1 MPLIKYS
8 IEYPIKTSISIL
20 YKRLTTPSGL
30 SEWFADNVNI
40 KNDVLTFYWDG
51 SEEDAIVLKKKK
63 HEFIRYQWLDDDE
76 GEEERY
82 FEFYIQVHNMTK
94 DISLIVTD
102 FAEDEQEKEDGMQLW
117 DKQIDNLK
125 NAIGI

>member
-1 MPLIKYS
+1 MSLIKYS

-63 HEFIRYQWLDDDE
+63 HEFIRYQWLDDE

-82 FEFYIQVHNMTK
+82 FEFHIQVHNMTK

-102 FAEDEQEKEDGMQLW
+102 FAEDVQEKEDGIQLW
-117 DKQIDNLK
+117 NKQIDNLK

>member
-1 MPLIKYS
+1 MSLIKYS

-63 HEFIRYQWLDDDE
+63 HEFIRYHWLDDE

-82 FEFYIQVHNMTK
+82 FEFHIQVHNMTK

>member
-1 MPLIKYS
+1 MSLIKYS

-51 SEEDAIVLKKKK
+51 SEEDAIILKIKK
-63 HEFIRYQWLDDDE
+63 HEFIRFQWVDDE
-76 GEEERY
+76 GEEKY
-82 FEFYIQVHNMTK
+82 FEFFIQVHNMTK

-102 FAEDEQEKEDGMQLW
+102 FAEDELEKEDGIQLW

>member
-1 MPLIKYS
+1 MSLIKYS

-30 SEWFADNVNI
+30 AEWFADNVNI

-63 HEFIRYQWLDDDE
+63 HEFIRYQWLDDE

-82 FEFYIQVHNMTK
+82 FEFHIQVHNMTK

-102 FAEDEQEKEDGMQLW
+102 FAEDEQEKEDGIQLW

>member
-1 MPLIKYS
+1 MSLIKYS

>member
-1 MPLIKYS
+1 MSLIKYS

-63 HEFIRYQWLDDDE
+63 HEFIRYQWLDDE

-82 FEFYIQVHNMTK
+82 FEFHIQVHNMTK

-102 FAEDEQEKEDGMQLW
+102 FAEDEQEKEDGIQLW